1 MTAIASPSQPPS
13 PSPSSDQRHAVAA
26 EYFGKLVE
34 RHQLGASE
42 SDIRMA
48 FRDFIV
54 QTDIVADESEIKSEV
69 PPGADSA
76 NRVDLYARNTY
87 IEFKRNLIIGGDIAP
102 DYIAQLDGYLL
113 DAAKSG
119 SPHHPPP
126 ATRLTPRRDATTLD
140 RVHAAMLFQDT
151 GRSQACGID
160 RIGAG
165 ARSRLSAAG
174 QRAVGTVSV
183 PQRGKAVAGCD
194 AAGSGAVGGTGD
206 GVVCR
211 GGNGGRR

>member
-1 MTAIASPSQPPS
+1 MITLASPSQPPS
-13 PSPSSDQRHAVAA
+13 PTPSSDQRNAVAA
-26 EYFGKLVE
+26 EYFGKLLE
-34 RHQLGASE
+34 RHQFGASE

-54 QTDIVADESEIKSEV
+54 QTGIIADESEIKSEV

-119 SPHHPPP
+119 WGIQNGILTDGGRVPP
-126 ATRLTPRRDATTLD
+126 
-140 RVHAAMLFQDT
+140 
-151 GRSQACGID
+151 
-160 RIGAG
+160 
-165 ARSRLSAAG
+165 
-174 QRAVGTVSV
+174 
-183 PQRGKAVAGCD
+183 GCHD
-194 AAGSGAVGGTGD
+194 AGSGTRTDAIPGHRPQPGARD
-206 GVVCR
+206 
-211 GGNGGRR
+211 